1 MSAANTSDAPVL
13 NAGGQL
19 QENSLSALDLSKDLQ
34 RLMLKIK
41 GSFIT
46 EEGRAV
52 DYSALKESDLFQ
64 EYVDRTKA
72 LKAVKLG
79 NLEQKEKI
87 AFFLNIYNSLTIH
100 GLAMCESGLPNSVLE
115 IENFWRRTSY
125 NIGGY
130 TFSLDD
136 IEHGILRGNRPHPS
150 GGKPLFEDADPR
162 LRFTVTEVDPR
173 IHFALVCGAK
183 SCPAIRVFS
192 AENLERGLDS
202 AAKSFCTQEVCID
215 KNGVILS
222 RIFLWYKTDFGS
234 TEQECLRWICQ
245 HLAKEEQDKLKSLME
260 VTDSNSSIKIS
271 YSKYNWDLNG
281 SKL

>member
-1 MSAANTSDAPVL
+1 MSAMNDARVL

-19 QENSLSALDLSKDLQ
+19 QENLASAVDLSKELQ
-34 RLMLKIK
+34 KLMLKIK

-52 DYSALKESDLFQ
+52 DYTALKKSELFQ
-64 EYVDRTKA
+64 EYVDRTQA
-72 LKAVKLG
+72 LQAVNLG
-79 NLEQKEKI
+79 SLERTEKI

-115 IENFWRRTSY
+115 IENFWRRMSY

-150 GGKPLFEDADPR
+150 GGKPLFADGDPR
-162 LRFTVTEVDPR
+162 LRFTVSEVDPR

-192 AENLERGLDS
+192 AENLERGLDA
-202 AAKSFCTQEVCID
+202 AAKSFCSQEVCID
-215 KNGVILS
+215 NNEV
-222 RIFLWYKTDFGS
+222 DFSASCERTTGK
-234 TEQECLRWICQ
+234 I
-245 HLAKEEQDKLKSLME
+245 KKSIR
-260 VTDSNSSIKIS
+260 SN
-271 YSKYNWDLNG
+271 
-281 SKL
+281 